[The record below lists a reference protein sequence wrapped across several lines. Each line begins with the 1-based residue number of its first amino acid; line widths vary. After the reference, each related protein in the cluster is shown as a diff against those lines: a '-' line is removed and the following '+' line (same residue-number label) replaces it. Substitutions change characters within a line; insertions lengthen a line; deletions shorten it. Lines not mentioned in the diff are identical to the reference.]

1 MSLFEYAL
9 RRCGRDCMVVGFL
22 TALYI
27 HFFVPIQIAIR
38 LSVPITTESDV
49 VSSNPFIA
57 RRTQYNI
64 YVIKFVSDLRPVCGY
79 LRVLRFLPPIKLTAM
94 I

>member
-49 VSSNPFIA
+49 VSSNPIHSEVYSI
-57 RRTQYNI
+57 QHLCD
-64 YVIKFVSDLRPVCGY
+64 KVCQ
-79 LRVLRFLPPIKLTAM
+79 
-94 I
+94 